1 MPSDTSDTDDDEDN
15 DKAGNDSS
23 FDPSD
28 ASDEEDEDTAD
39 DTTPNKTKA
48 GTVHVNCAARH
59 LCNLKGTPIDHAHNC
74 MNCDEEMHG
83 AMCGVFWCERG
94 EGIAIRKESL
104 TARGQGLFT
113 SDSAVMCNI
122 CLHEN
127 DDARKNDTVRLR
139 KCMCNVSCQA
149 PAHVL
154 TISPNLIAMYPAAN
168 NTKSRGH

>member
-83 AMCGVFWCERG
+83 AMCGVF
-94 EGIAIRKESL
+94 L

-122 CLHEN
+122 CLLY
-127 DDARKNDTVRLR
+127 DPRPSLR
-139 KCMCNVSCQA
+139 ISYCCTS
-149 PAHVL
+149 L
-154 TISPNLIAMYPAAN
+154 TEFYQQRIEC
-168 NTKSRGH
+168 